1 MEFSDPVSGEG
12 SGNDKPVEQGFD
24 SSRPVPDLFT
34 LEVETV
40 SLDPADS
47 SSADLLIGRSTP
59 LLITGL
65 AAEWPALN
73 SWGVESLSA
82 RFGSKPVRV
91 YNASFGEPGKNYMGS
106 IDIMPFSEFLDET
119 LGKGRDL
126 RMFLYNIGRQIPE
139 LLKDVRIPDIGLR
152 FSRQFVYS
160 FFGCRGSVTPLHYDI
175 DMSHVLYTSIQG
187 RRRIRLFAP
196 DQSTALHKHP
206 FTVRSY
212 VNLDNSN
219 DPDYPGLQ
227 DARGYEVI
235 VEAGQSLFIPSAY
248 WHEFQYLD
256 AGFGVSLRAANTT
269 LNGRLQGLFNLLILS
284 PIDRI
289 SNKLAAQ
296 GWFDWKQSKAKA
308 RARAFMNRRRKL

>member
-1 MEFSDPVSGEG
+1 MDFSDPIAGEVSG
-12 SGNDKPVEQGFD
+12 SDKLAGQSARTQP
-24 SSRPVPDLFT
+24 PVPDLFT
-34 LEVETV
+34 RKVETV
-40 SLDPADS
+40 SLGLADVS
-47 SSADLLIGRSTP
+47 LPELLKERNTP
-59 LLITGL
+59 LLMTGL
-65 AAEWPALN
+65 AADWPALH
-73 SWGVESLSA
+73 SWSAESLST
-82 RFGSKPVRV
+82 RFGNKTVRV

-106 IDIMPFSEFLDET
+106 IDTMPFSEFLDET

-139 LLKDVRIPDIGLR
+139 LLEDVRFPDVGLH

-212 VNLDNSN
+212 VNLDNPV
-219 DPDYPGLQ
+219 DEEYPGLQ
-227 DARGYEVI
+227 AARGYEII

-248 WHEFQYLD
+248 WHEFKYLD
-256 AGFGVSLRAANTT
+256 AGFGVSLRAANQTPR
-269 LNGRLQGLFNLLILS
+269 GRMIGLFNILILS

-289 SNKLAAQ
+289 TNKLAAQ
-296 GWFDWKQSKAKA
+296 FWFGWKKSKAKA
-308 RARAFMNRRRKL
+308 RGRAFMNKRRTI

>member
-1 MEFSDPVSGEG
+1 MDFSDPVSDEVTSSEKLGE
-12 SGNDKPVEQGFD
+12 QHID
-24 SSRPVPDLFT
+24 SDLSVPNLYT
-34 LEVETV
+34 LEIETV
-40 SLDPADS
+40 SLESTDPAIV
-47 SSADLLIGRSTP
+47 DLLKERNTP
-59 LLITGL
+59 LLMTGL
-65 AAEWPALN
+65 AAEWPALH
-73 SWGVESLSA
+73 SWSAESLSA
-82 RFGSKPVRV
+82 RFGNKPVQV

-106 IDIMPFSEFLDET
+106 IDTMPFSEFLSET

-139 LLKDVRIPDIGLR
+139 LLDDVRFPEIGLR
-152 FSRQFVYS
+152 FARQFVYS

-212 VNLDNSN
+212 VNLDNPN
-219 DPDYPGLQ
+219 DANFPGLQ
-227 DARGYEVI
+227 AACGYEVI

-248 WHEFQYLD
+248 WHEVMYLD
-256 AGFGVSLRAANTT
+256 AGFGVSLRAANQTFK
-269 LNGRLQGLFNLLILS
+269 GRLMGLFNLLVLS

-289 SNKLAAQ
+289 SNKLAAKS
-296 GWFDWKQSKAKA
+296 WFGWKQGKANA
-308 RARAFMNRRRKL
+308 RARTFINKRRAI